1 MEIIKQRTRIM
12 FKNYTPAEKT
22 KIEDIAATE
31 DKAFIYQDPDDKMI
45 CFPPG
50 LIDIVKKVFP
60 KIKIEDQSDTYWE
73 YAYIQPVEN
82 NAQPR
87 NQLQKDFIKFV
98 LDNANK
104 KKNVAGI
111 LGTGTG
117 KEEPNYR
124 HIPIPG
130 GYKHMGDIQI
140 GDKVFGSNGK
150 IINVT
155 GVFPQGIKPVYKI
168 VLEDGRTAE
177 CGIDH
182 LWDVRIDNYKHTTMP
197 LRYILK
203 IFKSDIDI
211 AIPAMF
217 DVTEDKDM
225 NNESCLNF
233 KKYEYTKIIDIKQIG
248 QYECTCIMVDSP
260 DHLYVTQDYV
270 VTHNTFMACYS
281 SIKVGLRTLIIAPT
295 SGIKA
300 QWAETL
306 TGMFKVPPERVLV
319 VNKPS
324 DFINIKAD
332 FVIISQASL
341 ASLNKSYD
349 LEKIMKLNKFGIKVI
364 DEVQMWF
371 HNIIKIDGNSN
382 ICHNWYITGTFGRS
396 GNEENELYQK
406 MFGNLEIFREKQ
418 KAPTLFDRKPGN
430 IYGDKPHMITHM
442 MWAHSGIS
450 KEEIKSVNTSVRYS
464 ERSGKWHRYGI
475 SVPAYNEIVLPPDG
489 TLTKFLKIIL
499 KVIKIAEKQVTYG
512 RTLVLSN
519 TVSGANVVASYVSK
533 MFPDKKVGV
542 IHSKQ
547 SKQTNEEVK
556 ANCDIIVSTINSCG
570 TGFDMK
576 DLSKLVVFAAY
587 SSWILTDQISG
598 RCRRRPDG
606 RETYMWD
613 IVDADVP
620 QLRTWANNR
629 ADVLRRKSKLFKVV
643 DIK

>member
-50 LIDIVKKVFP
+50 LIDVVKKTFP
-60 KIKIEDQSDTYWE
+60 KIRIQDESDTYWE

-87 NQLQKDFIKFV
+87 NQLQKDFIQFV
-98 LDNANK
+98 LNNANK

-117 KEEPNYR
+117 KAEPNYR
-124 HIPIPG
+124 RIPTPN
-130 GYKHMGDIQI
+130 GYIHMGDIKI
-140 GDKVFGSNGK
+140 GDKIFGSKGEL
-150 IINVT
+150 IEVT
-155 GVFPQGIKPVYKI
+155 GVYPRGIKDVYKI
-168 VLEDGRTAE
+168 TFEDGRTAE
-177 CGIDH
+177 CSNDH
-182 LWDVRIDNYKHTTMP
+182 LWTVKIGKFKYTTLP
-197 LRYILK
+197 LRYILRMYK
-203 IFKSDIDI
+203 LINIYV
-211 AIPAMF
+211 PGMF
-217 DVTEDKDM
+217 DVVKDI
-225 NNESCLNF
+225 NSDNIPCLNF
-233 KKYEYTKIIDIKQIG
+233 SKYEYIKITNIECIG
-248 QYECTCIMVDSP
+248 QYECTCIMVNSN
-260 DHLYVTQDYV
+260 DHLYVTQDYI

-306 TGMFKVPPERVLV
+306 TGMFKVPSERVLV
-319 VNKPS
+319 VNKPK
-324 DFINIKAD
+324 DFINVKAD

-396 GNEENELYQK
+396 GDEENKLYQK

-418 KAPTLFDRKPGN
+418 KSPTLFDRKPGN
-430 IYGDKPHMITHM
+430 VYGDKPHMNVYM

-450 KEEIKSVNTSVRYS
+450 KEEIASVNTSVRYS

-475 SVPAYNEIVLPPDG
+475 SIPAYTEIIIPPDG
-489 TLTKFLKIIL
+489 TLTRYLKTIL
-499 KVIKIAEKQVTYG
+499 KVIKMAENHVDYG
-512 RTLVLSN
+512 RTLVLAN
-519 TVSGANVVASYVSK
+519 TVSSANIVASYTTK
-533 MFPDKKVGV
+533 MFPNKKVGV

-556 ANCDIIVSTINSCG
+556 ASCDIIVSTINSCG

-576 DLSKLVVFAAY
+576 DLSKLVVFAQY

-606 RETYMWD
+606 KETYMYD
-613 IVDADVP
+613 IVDADVK
-620 QLRTWANNR
+620 QLRSWANNR
-629 ADVLRRKSKLFKVV
+629 SDVLRRKSKRFKVV